1 MTQTQAELK
10 LLTFDEFMEW
20 YPENSAVRYEL
31 HDGVIVEM
39 PPATGD
45 HTDIISFLKTIWEAK
60 PPKCFRFLLE
70 VILLAIQECKLPY
83 RVSASTFVKTPNKSS
98 AYIPDM
104 LVINHDNL
112 KNEPLWKKQSTLIY
126 PESIPL
132 IIEIVST
139 NWQDDYYDKI
149 RDYEM
154 MGIPEYWIVED
165 TASDGSPGLKQV
177 SVDYAALGGRKFIGN
192 PKQPTIFVCEL
203 IDGEYQMIPFTG
215 TDRIVSPNFS
225 QLNLTVQQVF
235 DSVI

>member
-1 MTQTQAELK
+1 MTQTQAEIK

-45 HTDIISFLKTIWEAK
+45 HTDIISFL
-60 PPKCFRFLLE
+60 LE
-70 VILLAIQECKLPY
+70 VVLLAIQECKLPY
-83 RVSASTFVKTPNKSS
+83 RVSASTFVKTSNKSS

-149 RDYEM
+149 RDYET
-154 MGIPEYWIVED
+154 MGIPEYWI
-165 TASDGSPGLKQV
+165 
-177 SVDYAALGGRKFIGN
+177 VDYAALGGRKFIGN

-203 IDGEYQMIPFTG
+203 IDGEYQMIPFRG
-215 TDRIVSPNFS
+215 TDRIVSPTFP
-225 QLNLTVQQVF
+225 QLNLNVQQVF